1 MFSPLLTRII
11 AQNGMSVVDT
21 ATLSAFTT
29 DNRFSA
35 LLFAGDYERV
45 AESDDVAVILPE
57 LVRAFDGAFTAAV
70 VDRNS
75 ERELQLRFRINT
87 FPALVFLRD
96 GQYLGAIT
104 KVRDWEDYLKEIAD
118 ILLRDPGTP
127 PPYRLP
133 MGAMAPEPDET
144 RLH

>member
-11 AQNGMSVVDT
+11 AQNGMSVVDA

-29 DNRFSA
+29 DNRFAA

-118 ILLRDPGTP
+118 ILLRDPSTP

-133 MGAMAPEPDET
+133 MGAAAPDLDET

>member
-11 AQNGMSVVDT
+11 ERHGIAVVDT
-21 ATLSAFTT
+21 NSLPDFTT
-29 DNRFSA
+29 TNRFTA
-35 LLFAGDYERV
+35 LLFAGDFERV
-45 AESDDVAVILPE
+45 AESDDAAVILPE
-57 LVRAFDGAFTAAV
+57 LVTAFDGAFTPAV

-75 ERELQLRFRINT
+75 ERELQLRYRFNA

-104 KVRDWEDYLKEIAD
+104 KVRDWEEYLKEIAD
-118 ILLRDPGTP
+118 ILLRDPSTP

-133 MGAMAPEPDET
+133 MGAPSSDENEHA
-144 RLH
+144 LH